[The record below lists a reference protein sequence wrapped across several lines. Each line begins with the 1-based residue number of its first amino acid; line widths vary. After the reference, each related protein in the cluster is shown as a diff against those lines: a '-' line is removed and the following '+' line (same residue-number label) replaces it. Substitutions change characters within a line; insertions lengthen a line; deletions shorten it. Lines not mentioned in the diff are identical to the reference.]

1 MINAITEVFTGIG
14 NWIAE
19 YMPTIMEIF
28 YNSEAQKLTMLG
40 VLAICG
46 LAVSIFFL
54 LMGIVQNF
62 LHFRG

>member
-1 MINAITEVFTGIG
+1 MVNAITEVFQGIG
-14 NWIAE
+14 DWIAQ
-19 YMPTIMEIF
+19 YMPTVMEIF
-28 YNSEAQKLTMLG
+28 YNSETQSLTMLG

-54 LMGIVQNF
+54 LMGIIQNF

>member
-14 NWIAE
+14 DWLAQYI
-19 YMPTIMEIF
+19 PVISTIF
-28 YNSEAQKLTMLG
+28 YDAEAQKLTILG
-40 VLAICG
+40 VLAICS
-46 LAVSIFFL
+46 LAVSIFLL